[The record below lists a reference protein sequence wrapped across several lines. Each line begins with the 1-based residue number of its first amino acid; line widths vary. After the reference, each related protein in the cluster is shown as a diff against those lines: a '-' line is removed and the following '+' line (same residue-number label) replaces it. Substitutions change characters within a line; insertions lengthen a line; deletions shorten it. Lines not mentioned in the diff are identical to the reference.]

1 MPRVLRPTLIALF
14 ALCLCSA
21 GTAFSGELQ
30 QKLFT
35 AKSYPGSR
43 DRQYQIF
50 VPTSY
55 TGQDAVPLVMVLHGC
70 QQTEVNMINE
80 TRFKDLAERDNFIG
94 VYPFITSYDGLRD
107 TNCWGFFLDQ
117 HIHRGA
123 GEVEDLHQIALE
135 VEAGFKIDPNRRYVT
150 GLSSGAGMSVDLAVA
165 QSDYFA
171 AAGSVEGLPYSE
183 TSSSVGFVCS
193 NQGIIKSISADVSA
207 MQAEQQRPEEQRP
220 IPIMAIH
227 SLNDC
232 VVNIRGSQNI
242 RDSWIRRY
250 GINPTATEAKD
261 CTIKGVACTQMKYG
275 TSQRSVVETVFYDGK
290 RGDLVGTGTH
300 YWVGDNS
307 GQFADPNGPSAS
319 ELQWAFF
326 KEHPLRE
333 NPPPSVSI
341 ASAAATANSITVSGS
356 ASASIGSIVEVDVRL
371 DGRFPQ
377 PQKVASGT
385 GAWTATFDNLPANV
399 NYLPV
404 AIARDSAGA
413 TTSVTGNA
421 VAVGSP
427 PPPAPP
433 SVTIDNVSVHG
444 DCVIVTGTASDPDG
458 QLLGVA
464 VELGNRGQKPAAM
477 NQSDYKYQEC
487 SLPGGMYSTSAQ
499 AADSLGAKSAI
510 SSGPVATVS
519 ALQVVTAN
527 WQMHMSAGRLRVY
540 ASPCVSVGFGAC
552 DAGFAEIFLTNQF
565 NAFPLHRKGTE
576 TDWYV
581 HPENIP

>member
-1 MPRVLRPTLIALF
+1 LVI
-14 ALCLCSA
+14 ALCLCFA
-21 GTAFSGELQ
+21 GTAYPGQLQ

-55 TGQDAVPLVMVLHGC
+55 TGQDAVPMVMVLHGC
-70 QQTEVNMINE
+70 KQTEVNMINE
-80 TRFKDLAERDNFIG
+80 TRFKDLAERDNFIV
-94 VYPFITSYDGLRD
+94 VYPFITSYDGMRD

-117 HIHRGA
+117 HIHKGA

-165 QSDYFA
+165 QSAYFA

-193 NQGIIKSISADVSA
+193 NQGIFKSISADVGA
-207 MQAEQQRPEEQRP
+207 MQAEQQRPDDQRS

-232 VVNIRGSQNI
+232 VVNILGSENI

-250 GINPTATEAKD
+250 GVSPTATGAKD

-290 RGDLVGTGTH
+290 HGDLVGTGTH

-307 GQFADPNGPSAS
+307 GQFADPTGPSAS
-319 ELQWAFF
+319 ELQWVFF
-326 KEHPLRE
+326 KEHPFRE

-341 ASAAATANSITVSGS
+341 ASAAATGNSITASGS
-356 ASASIGSIVEVDVRL
+356 ASASAGSIVEVAVRL
-371 DGRFPQ
+371 DGRFAQ
-377 PQKVASGT
+377 PQKIASGT
-385 GAWTATFDNLPANV
+385 STWTVTFANLPANA

-404 AIARDSAGA
+404 AIAKDSAGA

-433 SVTIDNVSVHG
+433 SVTINNVSVRG
-444 DCVIVTGTASDPDG
+444 DCVTVTGTASDPDG
-458 QLLGVA
+458 QLAGVA
-464 VELGNRGQKPAAM
+464 VELGNRGQKPAAL
-477 NQSDYKYQEC
+477 NQGDYKYQEC
-487 SLPGGMYSTSAQ
+487 GLPGGTYSTSAQ
-499 AADSLGAKSAI
+499 AADRLGAKSAI
-510 SSGPVATVS
+510 VSGPVATVS
-519 ALQVVTAN
+519 DLQVITAN
-527 WQMHMSAGRLRVY
+527 WQMHMSAGRLRIY
-540 ASPCVSVGFGAC
+540 ATPCVSVGFGAC
-552 DAGFAEIFLTNQF
+552 DVGFAEIFLTNQF
-565 NAFPLHRKGTE
+565 NAFPLHKKGAA

-581 HPENIP
+581 HPENVP